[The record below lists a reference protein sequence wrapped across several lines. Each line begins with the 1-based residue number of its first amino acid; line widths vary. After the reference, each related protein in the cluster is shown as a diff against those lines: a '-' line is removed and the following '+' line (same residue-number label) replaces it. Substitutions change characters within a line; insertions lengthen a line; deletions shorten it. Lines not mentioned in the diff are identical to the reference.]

1 MYLNKKS
8 DDNEQQN
15 CLIFNFLY
23 PENFEKPRF
32 PYIPEK
38 YKVQYQKSQYQKK
51 NQNKTKIKQSAK
63 LNNSEIRLNPDES
76 FQKQQ
81 K

>member
-51 NQNKTKIKQSAK
+51 KPKQDQDKTVSKIKQ
-63 LNNSEIRLNPDES
+63 
-76 FQKQQ
+76 Q
-81 K
+81 